1 MLICV
6 QVLHR
11 DLKPE
16 NVFVTSSGQ
25 LKLGDFGIASVL
37 GGSTELAKTCVGSPC
52 YLSPE
57 IIQGLPYSY
66 KSDVWSL
73 GVLLYRIASN
83 RFPFDAANLAQ
94 LALKITA
101 GSFPPLSP
109 KYSPHLHHLLA
120 LTLQVQNHESTTHDT
135 LTLPSPSRCPYPR
148 AALTLTLPSP

>member
-1 MLICV
+1 M
-6 QVLHR
+6 LHR

-120 LTLQVQNHESTTHDT
+120 LTLQVPESRKHHTRHPHAT
-135 LTLPSPSRCPYPR
+135 
-148 AALTLTLPSP
+148 LTLTLPSPARCPHAALTLTLRLP

>member
-1 MLICV
+1 MLICA

-57 IIQGLPYSY
+57 IIQGLP
-66 KSDVWSL
+66 
-73 GVLLYRIASN
+73 
-83 RFPFDAANLAQ
+83 
-94 LALKITA
+94 
-101 GSFPPLSP
+101 
-109 KYSPHLHHLLA
+109 
-120 LTLQVQNHESTTHDT
+120 
-135 LTLPSPSRCPYPR
+135 
-148 AALTLTLPSP
+148 